1 MDSPNLR
8 LLVCVITRRTGRGL
22 MPRPNLCEGTKASGR
37 AAAYRSLSVLALSVA
52 FSISCSGPKTT
63 LANNPAAATASAGTT
78 LTVAVVPAE
87 NLAVEASVQV
97 TGSFVAKEI
106 SDVAPETGGKVIET
120 PVDVGDFVQQGQVI
134 ARLEDRD
141 AKLRLD
147 QAEANEQQ
155 AEAGLRQAQSRIGLV
170 QGEQFNADN
179 VPEVLSAKAN
189 ADSAAAQAR
198 LAEADAQ
205 RYANLLKTG
214 DVSQSAYDK
223 FRTQADTAQA
233 QAKAAQQQYEATL
246 NAARQNYHG
255 TVSAQASL
263 S

>member
-1 MDSPNLR
+1 MDSPNLQP
-8 LLVCVITRRTGRGL
+8 LVCVLTRRTGREL
-22 MPRPNLCEGTKASGR
+22 MARPDLSGR
-37 AAAYRSLSVLALSVA
+37 SSAIGRIAAALLIV
-52 FSISCSGPKTT
+52 FSISCGGPKTT
-63 LANNPAAATASAGTT
+63 LAKNSSSDAAPAGAT
-78 LTVAVVPAE
+78 LTVAVVPAQ
-87 NLAVEASVQV
+87 NLAVEASVRV
-97 TGSFVAKEI
+97 TGSYVAKEI
-106 SDVAPETGGKVIET
+106 SDVAPETSGKVIET

-147 QAEANEQQ
+147 QAQANEQQ

-170 QGEQFNADN
+170 QGGQFDADS

-233 QAKAAQQQYEATL
+233 
-246 NAARQNYHG
+246 
-255 TVSAQASL
+255 
-263 S
+263 